1 MIELNWTPDNKT
13 LKQFALIGLAG
24 FPGMGAV
31 AYWVWQMPTLA
42 TLLVGLG
49 VAVWLLSMIH
59 TPSVRYVYVGMSVA
73 AYPIGFVVSHVMLA
87 AVYYLLITP
96 MGLVFKLIG
105 RDALERRFDRQA
117 ATYWQ
122 PAPGPAANSPDRYFK
137 QF

>member
-1 MIELNWTPDNKT
+1 MIELNWSPDHKT
-13 LKQFALIGLAG
+13 LKQFGLIGLLG
-24 FPGMGAV
+24 FPGGGAV

-42 TLLVGLG
+42 VVLAGLG

-59 TPSVRYVYVGMSVA
+59 APSVRYVYVAMSVA
-73 AYPIGFVVSHVMLA
+73 AYPIGFVVSHTVLA
-87 AVYYLLITP
+87 AVYYLLFTP

-105 RDALERRFDRQA
+105 RDALERRLDRES

-122 PAPGPAANSPDRYFK
+122 PHPAANSTDRYFK

>member
-1 MIELNWTPDNKT
+1 MIEVNWSPDHKT

-24 FPGMGAV
+24 FPGAGAG

-42 TLLVGLG
+42 VVLAGLG

-59 TPSVRYVYVGMSVA
+59 TPAVRYVYVAMSVA
-73 AYPIGFVVSHVMLA
+73 AYPIGYVVSHTVLA
-87 AVYYLLITP
+87 AVYYLLFTP
-96 MGLVFKLIG
+96 MGLIFKLIG
-105 RDALERRFDRQA
+105 RDALERRFDRQS

-122 PAPGPAANSPDRYFK
+122 PRPAANSPDRYFK

>member
-13 LKQFALIGLAG
+13 LKQFALIGLVG
-24 FPGMGAV
+24 FPGVGAV
-31 AYWVWQMPTLA
+31 AYWVWQTPTLA
-42 TLLVGLG
+42 MVLAGLG
-49 VAVWLLSMIH
+49 IAVWLLSMIH
-59 TPSVRYVYVGMSVA
+59 TPSVRYVYVAMSVA
-73 AYPIGFVVSHVMLA
+73 AYPIGFVVSHVVLA

-105 RDALERRFDRQA
+105 RDALERRFDRQS

-122 PAPGPAANSPDRYFK
+122 PHAAANSPDRYFK